1 MRTEKGEGRARGVV
15 GWGGGGRCT
24 PYCTEDEFDSS
35 VFFARQVQA
44 YGYGCFGDC
53 DGADVV
59 HGGYVA
65 DFDAVD

>member
-1 MRTEKGEGRARGVV
+1 VGR
-15 GWGGGGRCT
+15 GGRCT

-44 YGYGCFGDC
+44 YGYGCLGDC